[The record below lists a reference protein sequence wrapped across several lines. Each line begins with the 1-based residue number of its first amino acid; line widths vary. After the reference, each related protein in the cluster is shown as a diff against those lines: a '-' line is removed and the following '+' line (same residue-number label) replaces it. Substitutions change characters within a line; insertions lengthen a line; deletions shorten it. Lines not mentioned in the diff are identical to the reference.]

1 MPPTHS
7 PFPPG
12 TRQGSRSPF
21 PAPSPGHA
29 RRKAS
34 SDSLNRP
41 RSPRDHRGRPRYQQC
56 QACYQHP
63 RPHGGTPEA
72 QVTQTDMMST
82 PRPAREGHGGTV
94 LALPRKVKYARAI
107 SLRRLFPLKPG
118 GPEEGRVGRL
128 LASRERKPGTRAGN
142 ASRRKRAGAEAA
154 SRVSCHPMRWAL
166 TVEKGCPVRCV
177 RPLRPALEMDI
188 RRARCSTVEP
198 IKQGRS

>member
-1 MPPTHS
+1 
-7 PFPPG
+7 
-12 TRQGSRSPF
+12 
-21 PAPSPGHA
+21 
-29 RRKAS
+29 
-34 SDSLNRP
+34 
-41 RSPRDHRGRPRYQQC
+41 
-56 QACYQHP
+56 
-63 RPHGGTPEA
+63 
-72 QVTQTDMMST
+72 MMST